1 MRTTWTQ
8 TPKPAFAAI
17 KGDIDALPSGA
28 FLTSCRYAPLNI
40 VCALQLTQFFSAPF
54 YGPSFNA
61 ANLEPAFSTIT
72 PEFADRTFLSVKG
85 RSVPFQLVADVSEEN
100 LGSSVRVIL
109 KALLGTK
116 RLDLFMPGTLDS
128 NHAIEH
134 SSEVLNEMAKER
146 KT

>member
-28 FLTSCRYAPLNI
+28 FLTS
-40 VCALQLTQFFSAPF
+40 SPF